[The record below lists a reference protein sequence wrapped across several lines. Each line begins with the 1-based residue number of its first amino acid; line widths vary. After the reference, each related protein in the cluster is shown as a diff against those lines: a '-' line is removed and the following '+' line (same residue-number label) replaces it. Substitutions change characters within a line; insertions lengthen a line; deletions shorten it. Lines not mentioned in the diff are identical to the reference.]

1 MTTHS
6 RLIYALK
13 DGNIVSIADVPSGKE
28 CGCVCPACGDELI
41 ARKGQ
46 KRMHH
51 FAHRSNEDCEYGYE
65 SSLHLAAKDIL
76 SRSEKMVIPPVYVE
90 FPQSGKPKELI
101 SKEREISIDD
111 VELEKRFDDIIP
123 DIVVYSGDKY
133 FFIEIYVTH
142 PIDDEKLKKLKE
154 KNISTIEIDLSKIKR
169 DISVE
174 ELSDILLKASDRK
187 SWKYNAYSNEIFNQF
202 VRISK
207 KLDQTQ
213 HGIIDE
219 CPIRGLKWNPDVKID
234 DCQKCIFCTSAHE
247 GYVLCSG
254 RERISTVGDFSMPKE
269 ERIAISDAQIAW
281 REKYLL
287 INGRCPS
294 CGSWLVERTSKRG
307 KFWGCSDFPR
317 CRFHVPINWN
327 TVGRRRMLKSTIR

>member
-1 MTTHS
+1 MTKHS
-6 RLIYALK
+6 KLIYALK
-13 DGNIVSIADVPSGKE
+13 DGNIVSIDEVQSGKD

-90 FPQSGKPKELI
+90 FPQSGKSKELLYLK
-101 SKEREISIDD
+101 KEIPVDR
-111 VELEKRFDDIIP
+111 VELEKRFDTIIP

-174 ELSDILLKASDRK
+174 ELSDILLKSSDRK
-187 SWKYNAYSNEIFNQF
+187 SWKYNAVSDKWYRHFEKDASDELPLKRHGGETYYVDRCPLQDLNWTNYAN
-202 VRISK
+202 VR
-207 KLDQTQ
+207 
-213 HGIIDE
+213 
-219 CPIRGLKWNPDVKID
+219 D
-234 DCQKCIFCTSAHE
+234 DCMRCVYCISYSR
-247 GYVLCSG
+247 GKNLLCSG
-254 RERISTVGDFSMPKE
+254 RKRISTIADFSIPKE
-269 ERIAISDAQIAW
+269 ERVSISNSLP
-281 REKYLL
+281 LL
-287 INGRCPS
+287 ARKCPY
-294 CGSWLVERTSKRG
+294 CNVQLVSKKIG
-307 KFWGCSDFPR
+307 DDKGWGCPHCSFFIPDSF
-317 CRFHVPINWN
+317 
-327 TVGRRRMLKSTIR
+327 

>member
-6 RLIYALK
+6 KLIYALK
-13 DGNIVSIADVPSGKE
+13 DGNIVSIDDVPSGKE

-65 SSLHLAAKDIL
+65 SSLHLAAKTIL

-101 SKEREISIDD
+101 SKERGIPIDD
-111 VELEKRFDDIIP
+111 VKLEKRFDDIIP
-123 DIVVYSGDKY
+123 DIVVDSGDEH

-154 KNISTIEIDLSKIKR
+154 KKISTIEIDLSKIKR

-174 ELSDILLKASDRK
+174 ELSDILLKSSDRK
-187 SWKYNAYSNEIFNQF
+187 SWKYHAVSEKWYQQF
-202 VRISK
+202 EKASDK
-207 KLDQTQ
+207 MPLTQ
-213 HGIIDE
+213 RGLALHVDG
-219 CPIRGLKWNPDVKID
+219 CPIGIRNRKEKNYANFVD
-234 DCQKCIFCTSAHE
+234 DCTGCEYCFSYAHE
-247 GYVLCSG
+247 GYILCSG
-254 RERISTVGDFSMPKE
+254 RERIATKKDFLISKE
-269 ERIAISDAQIAW
+269 ERISNSNSLP
-281 REKYLL
+281 LL
-287 INGRCPS
+287 ARKCPY
-294 CGSWLVERTSKRG
+294 CNVQLVSKKIG
-307 KFWGCSDFPR
+307 DDQGWGCPHCPFFIPDSFW
-317 CRFHVPINWN
+317 H
-327 TVGRRRMLKSTIR
+327 

>member
-6 RLIYALK
+6 KLIYALK
-13 DGNIVSIADVPSGKE
+13 DGNIVSIDEVQSGKD

-76 SRSEKMVIPPVYVE
+76 SRSEKMVIPPIYVE
-90 FPQSGKPKELI
+90 FPQSGKSKELLYLK
-101 SKEREISIDD
+101 KEIPVDR
-111 VELEKRFDDIIP
+111 VELEKRFDTIIP

-174 ELSDILLKASDRK
+174 ELSDILLKSSDRK
-187 SWKYNAYSNEIFNQF
+187 SWKYNAVSDKWYRHFEKDASDELPLKRHGGETYYVDRCPLQDLNWTNYAN
-202 VRISK
+202 VR
-207 KLDQTQ
+207 
-213 HGIIDE
+213 
-219 CPIRGLKWNPDVKID
+219 D
-234 DCQKCIFCTSAHE
+234 DCMRCVYCISYSR
-247 GYVLCSG
+247 GKNLLCSG
-254 RERISTVGDFSMPKE
+254 RKRISTIADFSIPKE
-269 ERIAISDAQIAW
+269 ERVSISNSLP
-281 REKYLL
+281 LL
-287 INGRCPS
+287 ARKCPY
-294 CGSWLVERTSKRG
+294 CNVQLVSKKIG
-307 KFWGCSDFPR
+307 DDKGWGCPHCSFFIPDSF
-317 CRFHVPINWN
+317 
-327 TVGRRRMLKSTIR
+327 

>member
-6 RLIYALK
+6 KLIYALK
-13 DGNIVSIADVPSGKE
+13 DGNIVSIADVPSGKK

-41 ARKGQ
+41 ARKGE

-101 SKEREISIDD
+101 SKERKIPIDD

-123 DIVVYSGDKY
+123 DIVVDSGDEH

-174 ELSDILLKASDRK
+174 ELSDILLKSSDRK
-187 SWKYNAYSNEIFNQF
+187 SWKYNAVSEKWYQRFEKACDRDCKLLYRRESWASEPCGAGEI
-202 VRISK
+202 
-207 KLDQTQ
+207 
-213 HGIIDE
+213 
-219 CPIRGLKWNPDVKID
+219 
-234 DCQKCIFCTSAHE
+234 CQGGNLGGRRSAR
-247 GYVLCSG
+247 V
-254 RERISTVGDFSMPKE
+254 
-269 ERIAISDAQIAW
+269 A
-281 REKYLL
+281 
-287 INGRCPS
+287 
-294 CGSWLVERTSKRG
+294 
-307 KFWGCSDFPR
+307 
-317 CRFHVPINWN
+317 N
-327 TVGRRRMLKSTIR
+327 TVFLMPMKDTFCVPGENGLQQEKIFSFPKRNEFPTAITHCRRLKNALIVKCS

>member
-6 RLIYALK
+6 KLIYALK
-13 DGNIVSIADVPSGKE
+13 DGNIVSIDEVQSGKD

-76 SRSEKMVIPPVYVE
+76 SRSKKMVIPPVYVE

-101 SKEREISIDD
+101 SMEREISIDD

-154 KNISTIEIDLSKIKR
+154 KNISTIEIDLSKVKR

-187 SWKYNAYSNEIFNQF
+187 SWKYNAVSDKWYQRF
-202 VRISK
+202 VDFSDELPLTYVDRCP
-207 KLDQTQ
+207 LGVPGLNRTYYANVR
-213 HGIIDE
+213 DE
-219 CPIRGLKWNPDVKID
+219 CMRCKYCISYSRGKNL
-234 DCQKCIFCTSAHE
+234 
-247 GYVLCSG
+247 LCSG
-254 RERISTVGDFSMPKE
+254 RERISTIADFPISKE
-269 ERIAISDAQIAW
+269 ERVSISNS
-281 REKYLL
+281 LPL
-287 INGRCPS
+287 
-294 CGSWLVERTSKRG
+294 
-307 KFWGCSDFPR
+307 
-317 CRFHVPINWN
+317 
-327 TVGRRRMLKSTIR
+327 

>member
-6 RLIYALK
+6 KLIYALK
-13 DGNIVSIADVPSGKE
+13 DGNIVSIADVPSGKK

-41 ARKGQ
+41 ARKGE

-101 SKEREISIDD
+101 SKERKIPIDD

-123 DIVVYSGDKY
+123 DIVVDSGDEH

-154 KNISTIEIDLSKIKR
+154 KNISTIEIDLSKIKE
-169 DISVE
+169 IF
-174 ELSDILLKASDRK
+174 LLKNCR
-187 SWKYNAYSNEIFNQF
+187 
-202 VRISK
+202 
-207 KLDQTQ
+207 
-213 HGIIDE
+213 
-219 CPIRGLKWNPDVKID
+219 
-234 DCQKCIFCTSAHE
+234 IFCSSPAI
-247 GYVLCSG
+247 GNRGNIMLCLKNG
-254 RERISTVGDFSMPKE
+254 
-269 ERIAISDAQIAW
+269 ISDLKKPQI
-281 REKYLL
+281 K
-287 INGRCPS
+287 CP
-294 CGSWLVERTSKRG
+294 
-307 KFWGCSDFPR
+307 
-317 CRFHVPINWN
+317 
-327 TVGRRRMLKSTIR
+327 

>member
-6 RLIYALK
+6 KLIYALK
-13 DGNIVSIADVPSGKE
+13 DGNIVSIDEVQSGKD

-41 ARKGQ
+41 ARKGE

-76 SRSEKMVIPPVYVE
+76 SRSEKMVIPPIYVE
-90 FPQSGKPKELI
+90 FPQSGKSKELL
-101 SKEREISIDD
+101 SLKKEIPVDR
-111 VELEKRFDDIIP
+111 VELEKRFDTIIP

-174 ELSDILLKASDRK
+174 ELSDILLKSSDRK
-187 SWKYNAYSNEIFNQF
+187 SWKYNAVSDKWYRHFEKDASDELPLKRHGGETYYVDRCPLQDLNWTNYAN
-202 VRISK
+202 VR
-207 KLDQTQ
+207 
-213 HGIIDE
+213 
-219 CPIRGLKWNPDVKID
+219 D
-234 DCQKCIFCTSAHE
+234 DCMRCVYCISYSR
-247 GYVLCSG
+247 GKNLLCSG
-254 RERISTVGDFSMPKE
+254 RKRISTIADFSIPKE
-269 ERIAISDAQIAW
+269 ERVSISNSLP
-281 REKYLL
+281 LL
-287 INGRCPS
+287 ARKCPY
-294 CGSWLVERTSKRG
+294 CNVQLVSKKIG
-307 KFWGCSDFPR
+307 DDKGWGCPHCSFFIPDSF
-317 CRFHVPINWN
+317 
-327 TVGRRRMLKSTIR
+327 

>member
-6 RLIYALK
+6 KLIYALK
-13 DGNIVSIADVPSGKE
+13 DGDIVSIDDVSSGKE

-76 SRSEKMVIPPVYVE
+76 SRAKKMAIPPVYVE
-90 FPQSGKPKELI
+90 FPQSSKSKQLLYLEKKI
-101 SKEREISIDD
+101 SFDH

-123 DIVVYSGDKY
+123 DIVVDSGDEH

-154 KNISTIEIDLSKIKR
+154 KNFSTIEIDLSKEKR

-174 ELSDILLKASDRK
+174 ELSDILLKPSDRK
-187 SWKYNAYSNEIFNQF
+187 SWKYHAASDELYQQF
-202 VRISK
+202 EKASDK
-207 KLDQTQ
+207 MLLTQ
-213 HGIIDE
+213 RGLALHVDG
-219 CPIRGLKWNPDVKID
+219 CPIGIRNWKGKNYANFVD
-234 DCQKCIFCTSAHE
+234 DCTGCEYCFSYAHE
-247 GYVLCSG
+247 GYILCSG
-254 RERISTVGDFSMPKE
+254 RERIATKKDFLISKE
-269 ERIAISDAQIAW
+269 ERISNSNSLPPKFQDCPICKVQLV
-281 REKYLL
+281 REKKDK
-287 INGRCPS
+287 GDVWQCP
-294 CGSWLVERTSKRG
+294 CCTFYIPV
-307 KFWGCSDFPR
+307 DF
-317 CRFHVPINWN
+317 NLDDN
-327 TVGRRRMLKSTIR
+327 

>member
-6 RLIYALK
+6 KLIYALK
-13 DGNIVSIADVPSGKE
+13 DGNIVSIDEVQSGKN

-41 ARKGQ
+41 ARKGE

-111 VELEKRFDDIIP
+111 VELEKRFDDIIA
-123 DIVVYSGDKY
+123 DIVVDSGDEH

-154 KNISTIEIDLSKIKR
+154 KKICTIEIDLSKIKR

-174 ELSDILLKASDRK
+174 ELSDILLKSSDRK
-187 SWKYNAYSNEIFNQF
+187 SWKYHAVSEKWYQQF
-202 VRISK
+202 EKASDK
-207 KLDQTQ
+207 MPLTQ
-213 HGIIDE
+213 RGLALHVDG
-219 CPIRGLKWNPDVKID
+219 CPIGIRNWKGKNYANFVD
-234 DCQKCIFCTSAHE
+234 DCTGCEYCISYAHE

-254 RERISTVGDFSMPKE
+254 RERIATKKDFLISKE
-269 ERIAISDAQIAW
+269 ERISNSNNPLPKI
-281 REKYLL
+281 EK
-287 INGRCPS
+287 CPN
-294 CGSWLVERTSKRG
+294 CKVQLVRAKKDKG
-307 KFWGCSDFPR
+307 DVWQCPR
-317 CRFHVPINWN
+317 CTFYIP
-327 TVGRRRMLKSTIR
+327 VGFNSGEN

>member
-1 MTTHS
+1 MATHS
-6 RLIYALK
+6 KLIYALK
-13 DGNIVSIADVPSGKE
+13 DGNIVSTDAVPSGKDR
-28 CGCVCPACGDELI
+28 GCVCPACGDALV
-41 ARKGQ
+41 ARKGE

-51 FAHRSNEDCEYGYE
+51 FAHYTNTHCEYGYE

-76 SRSEKMVIPPVYVE
+76 LHSKKMVIPPVYVE
-90 FPQSGKPKELI
+90 FPQSGKLTQWV
-101 SKEREISIDD
+101 SKEREISVTR

-142 PIDDEKLKKLKE
+142 PIDDEKLKKLKN
-154 KNISTIEIDLSKIKR
+154 KNISTIEIDLSKEKR

-174 ELSDILLKASDRK
+174 ELSDILLNSNSQK

-202 VRISK
+202 VRISE

-219 CPIRGLKWNPDVKID
+219 CPIRELKWNPDVKID

-254 RERISTVGDFSMPKE
+254 RERISTVGDFSMPKG

-294 CGSWLVERTSKRG
+294 CGGWLVERTSKRG
-307 KFWGCSDFPR
+307 KLWGCSDFPR

-327 TVGRRRMLKSTIR
+327 TVGRRRMLKSAIR

>member
-6 RLIYALK
+6 KLIYALK

-41 ARKGQ
+41 ARKGE

-76 SRSEKMVIPPVYVE
+76 SRSEKMVIPPIYVE
-90 FPQSGKPKELI
+90 FPQSGKSKELLYLK
-101 SKEREISIDD
+101 KEIPVDR

-154 KNISTIEIDLSKIKR
+154 KKICTIEIDLSKIKR
-169 DISVE
+169 DISVV
-174 ELSDILLKASDRK
+174 ELSDILLKSSDRK
-187 SWKYNAYSNEIFNQF
+187 SWKYHAASDELYQQYKKASDELPLTRHGGETYYVDRCPLGIQDLNRTYYAN
-202 VRISK
+202 VR
-207 KLDQTQ
+207 
-213 HGIIDE
+213 DE
-219 CPIRGLKWNPDVKID
+219 CMRCEYCISYSRGKNL
-234 DCQKCIFCTSAHE
+234 
-247 GYVLCSG
+247 LCSG
-254 RERISTVGDFSMPKE
+254 RKRISTIADFSISKE
-269 ERIAISDAQIAW
+269 ERVSISNS
-281 REKYLL
+281 LPL
-287 INGRCPS
+287 
-294 CGSWLVERTSKRG
+294 
-307 KFWGCSDFPR
+307 
-317 CRFHVPINWN
+317 
-327 TVGRRRMLKSTIR
+327 

>member
-6 RLIYALK
+6 KLIYALK
-13 DGNIVSIADVPSGKE
+13 DGNIVSIDDVPSGME

-41 ARKGQ
+41 AHKGQ

-51 FAHRSNEDCEYGYE
+51 FKHRSSEDCEYGYE

-76 SRSEKMVIPPVYVE
+76 SRSKKMVIPPVYVE

-101 SKEREISIDD
+101 SKERKIPIDD

-169 DISVE
+169 EISVE

-187 SWKYNAYSNEIFNQF
+187 SWKYNAVSDKWYQRFEKASD
-202 VRISK
+202 K
-207 KLDQTQ
+207 MPLTQ
-213 HGIIDE
+213 RGLALHVDG
-219 CPIRGLKWNPDVKID
+219 CPIGIRNWKGKNYANFVD
-234 DCQKCIFCTSAHE
+234 DCTGCEYCVSYAHE
-247 GYVLCSG
+247 GYILCSG
-254 RERISTVGDFSMPKE
+254 RERIATKKDFLISKE
-269 ERIAISDAQIAW
+269 ERISNSNNPLPKI
-281 REKYLL
+281 EK
-287 INGRCPS
+287 CPN
-294 CGSWLVERTSKRG
+294 CKVQLVRAKKDKG
-307 KFWGCSDFPR
+307 DVWQCPR
-317 CRFHVPINWN
+317 CTFYIP
-327 TVGRRRMLKSTIR
+327 VGFNSDEN

>member
-1 MTTHS
+1 MTKHS
-6 RLIYALK
+6 KLIYALK

-76 SRSEKMVIPPVYVE
+76 SCSKKMVIPPVYVE
-90 FPQSGKPKELI
+90 FPQSGKSKQLLYLEKKI
-101 SKEREISIDD
+101 SFDH

-133 FFIEIYVTH
+133 FFIEIYVSH

-154 KNISTIEIDLSKIKR
+154 KKISTIEIDLSKIKR

-187 SWKYNAYSNEIFNQF
+187 SWKCNAVSEKWYQRFEKASD
-202 VRISK
+202 K
-207 KLDQTQ
+207 MPLTQ
-213 HGIIDE
+213 RGLALHVDG
-219 CPIRGLKWNPDVKID
+219 CPIGIRNWKGKNYANFVD
-234 DCQKCIFCTSAHE
+234 DCTGCEYCISYAHE
-247 GYVLCSG
+247 GYILCSG
-254 RERISTVGDFSMPKE
+254 RERIATKKDFLISKE
-269 ERIAISDAQIAW
+269 ERISNSNNPLPKI
-281 REKYLL
+281 EK
-287 INGRCPS
+287 CPN
-294 CGSWLVERTSKRG
+294 CKVQLVRAKKDKG
-307 KFWGCSDFPR
+307 DVWQCPR
-317 CRFHVPINWN
+317 CTFYIP
-327 TVGRRRMLKSTIR
+327 VGFNSDEN

>member
-6 RLIYALK
+6 KLIYALK
-13 DGNIVSIADVPSGKE
+13 DGNIVSIADVPSGKK

-41 ARKGQ
+41 ARKGE

-65 SSLHLAAKDIL
+65 SSLPLAAIDIL

-101 SKEREISIDD
+101 SKERKIPIDD

-123 DIVVYSGDKY
+123 DIVVDSGDEH

-154 KNISTIEIDLSKIKR
+154 KKISTIEIDLSKIKR

-174 ELSDILLKASDRK
+174 ELSDILIKSIDRK
-187 SWKYNAYSNEIFNQF
+187 SWKYNAVSEKWYQRFEKASD
-202 VRISK
+202 K
-207 KLDQTQ
+207 MPLTQ
-213 HGIIDE
+213 RGLALHVDG
-219 CPIRGLKWNPDVKID
+219 CPIGIRNWKGKNYANFVD
-234 DCQKCIFCTSAHE
+234 DCTGCEYCISYAHE
-247 GYVLCSG
+247 GYILCSG
-254 RERISTVGDFSMPKE
+254 RERIATRKDFFISKE
-269 ERIAISDAQIAW
+269 ERISNSNNPLPKI
-281 REKYLL
+281 EK
-287 INGRCPS
+287 CPN
-294 CGSWLVERTSKRG
+294 CKVQLVRAKKDKG
-307 KFWGCSDFPR
+307 DVWQCPR
-317 CRFHVPINWN
+317 CTFYIP
-327 TVGRRRMLKSTIR
+327 VGFNSGEN

>member
-1 MTTHS
+1 MITHS
-6 RLIYALK
+6 KLIYALK
-13 DGNIVSIADVPSGKE
+13 DGNIVSIADVPSGKK

-90 FPQSGKPKELI
+90 FPQSGKPKQLLYPEKKI
-101 SKEREISIDD
+101 SFDY
-111 VELEKRFDDIIP
+111 VELEKRFNDIIP

-154 KNISTIEIDLSKIKR
+154 KKISTIEIDLSKEKR

-174 ELSDILLKASDRK
+174 ELSDILLKTSPQK
-187 SWKYNAYSNEIFNQF
+187 SWKYNAVSEKWYQQF
-202 VRISK
+202 EKASDK
-207 KLDQTQ
+207 MPLTQ
-213 HGIIDE
+213 RGLALHVDG
-219 CPIRGLKWNPDVKID
+219 CPIGIRNWKGKNYANFVD
-234 DCQKCIFCTSAHE
+234 DCTGCEYCFSYAHE
-247 GYVLCSG
+247 GYILCSG
-254 RERISTVGDFSMPKE
+254 RERIATKKDFLISKE
-269 ERIAISDAQIAW
+269 ERISNSNNPLPKI
-281 REKYLL
+281 EK
-287 INGRCPS
+287 CPN
-294 CGSWLVERTSKRG
+294 CKVQLVRAKKDKG
-307 KFWGCSDFPR
+307 DVWQCPR
-317 CRFHVPINWN
+317 CTFYIP
-327 TVGRRRMLKSTIR
+327 VGFNLDEN